1 MEPFLTWKVPRP
13 LQPKPGLRA
22 AIKTKCRLL
31 KPDQNAS
38 RFHDMRH
45 VQPTAIRQAERELD
59 ETKGLVIQQYRIVKR
74 LKQLGAD
81 TKEAILLLLNLL
93 DLEQSRQ
100 RRLSYL
106 RMPGPSVSG
115 LTQGNDRGRI

>member
-1 MEPFLTWKVPRP
+1 MEPFLTWKVPSR
-13 LQPKPGLRA
+13 LQPNPGLRA

-31 KPDQNAS
+31 KPDRNLS
-38 RFHDMRH
+38 RFDDMTH
-45 VQPTAIRQAERELD
+45 SQADAISQAERELD
-59 ETKGLVIQQYRIVKR
+59 ESKGLVKQQYLVVKR

-106 RMPGPSVSG
+106 RMRGTGPSVG
-115 LTQGNDRGRI
+115 RLMRGD

>member
-1 MEPFLTWKVPRP
+1 
-13 LQPKPGLRA
+13 
-22 AIKTKCRLL
+22 L
-31 KPDQNAS
+31 KPDQNAT

-45 VQPTAIRQAERELD
+45 SQPDAISQAERELD
-59 ETKGLVIQQYRIVKR
+59 ETKRLVKQQYRIVKR

-81 TKEAILLLLNLL
+81 TKEAIILLLNLL

-106 RMPGPSVSG
+106 RMRGTGPSASRFTPG
-115 LTQGNDRGRI
+115 K